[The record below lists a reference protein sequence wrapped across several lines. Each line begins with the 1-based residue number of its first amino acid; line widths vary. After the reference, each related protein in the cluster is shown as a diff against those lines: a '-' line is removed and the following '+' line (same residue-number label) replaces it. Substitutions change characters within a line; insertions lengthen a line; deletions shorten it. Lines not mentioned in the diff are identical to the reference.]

1 MKNTLFLS
9 LFLIFLLLTSCSLNK
24 DKKKINSSVNTESK
38 ITNIKN
44 NKEKAI
50 EIEAIEEK
58 RKQVYLQDM
67 PLDEKKLFE
76 EYDNAKKTNDKIK
89 ESDLLK
95 KIKELEVSKRKKLDD
110 AVKNKNDETA
120 KKIRKELRIFSI
132 EEN

>member
-24 DKKKINSSVNTESK
+24 DQKKINSSVNTESK